1 MSMMFLHVSHT
12 PGDHP
17 YIPPFNPFLLQA
29 AELLLHGRADVGAKS
44 MDGQAPWMDD
54 VFFEFLKDFFP
65 WELGISIF
73 FCRLPECCNACSC
86 RASISGDSEALDLKL
101 MPKRNIQ
108 LCFDNDVNEKP
119 QTTSTKQMYKWNHL
133 NEGRVNHIVN

>member
-1 MSMMFLHVSHT
+1 MMFLHVSHT

-65 WELGISIF
+65 WESPSF
-73 FCRLPECCNACSC
+73 FAGCQNAAMLAAAEPQSQE
-86 RASISGDSEALDLKL
+86 IPKL
-101 MPKRNIQ
+101 WI
-108 LCFDNDVNEKP
+108 
-119 QTTSTKQMYKWNHL
+119 
-133 NEGRVNHIVN
+133 